1 MMRVGRRTDV
11 PSTAIGKRGG
21 AMITQQEA
29 CDQVLAGFTG
39 TRGAIAS
46 CELDPRGQYWVI
58 HANAYEYVVD
68 GRSEH
73 CLIGDGAYLVHIAS
87 GRLTI
92 TPSYETWHE
101 SIQDIYDLDD
111 AAGAHYVLRPDYAA
125 DDKRAVVHLHQ
136 RLGCSLIDARWL
148 LEHANRSWLTGTG
161 RTLRDAQKVLGA
173 HGVATQVVLQD
184 DLHGALSLTAQ
195 QWTVDMVL
203 QRLRERAGL
212 RLAVDDREGVAR

>member
-1 MMRVGRRTDV
+1 
-11 PSTAIGKRGG
+11 
-21 AMITQQEA
+21 MISEQEA
-29 CDQVLAGFTG
+29 CDRVLARFVD

-46 CELDPRGQYWVI
+46 CRLDPRGEYWVI
-58 HANAYEYVVD
+58 HANAYEYVVN

-125 DDKRAVVHLHQ
+125 GDKRAIVHLHQ

-148 LEHANRSWLTGTG
+148 LEDANRSWLTGTG
-161 RTLRDAQKVLGA
+161 RSLRQARELLAA
-173 HGVATQVVLQD
+173 HGVETQRVLQD
-184 DLHGALSLTAQ
+184 ELRHALLLTPQ
-195 QWTVDMVL
+195 QWTLDMML
-203 QRLRERAGL
+203 QRLRERASL
-212 RLAVDDREGVAR
+212 RSAVVPLRDAIP

>member
-1 MMRVGRRTDV
+1 
-11 PSTAIGKRGG
+11 
-21 AMITQQEA
+21 MISEQEA
-29 CDQVLAGFTG
+29 CDRVLARFVD

-46 CELDPRGQYWVI
+46 CRLDPRGEYWVI
-58 HANAYEYVVD
+58 HANAYEYVVN

-92 TPSYETWHE
+92 TPSHETWHE

-125 DDKRAVVHLHQ
+125 GDKRAIVHLHQ

-148 LEHANRSWLTGTG
+148 LEDANRSWLTGTG
-161 RTLRDAQKVLGA
+161 RNLRQACELLAA
-173 HGVATQVVLQD
+173 HGVETQRVLQD
-184 DLHGALSLTAQ
+184 ELRHALLLTPQ
-195 QWTVDMVL
+195 QWTLDMML
-203 QRLRERAGL
+203 QRLRERASL
-212 RLAVDDREGVAR
+212 RSAVVPLRDAIP

>member
-1 MMRVGRRTDV
+1 
-11 PSTAIGKRGG
+11 
-21 AMITQQEA
+21 MISEQEA
-29 CDQVLAGFTG
+29 CDRVLARFVD

-46 CELDPRGQYWVI
+46 CRLDPRGEYWVI
-58 HANAYEYVVD
+58 HANAYEYVVN

-73 CLIGDGAYLVHIAS
+73 CLVGDGAYLVHIAS

-125 DDKRAVVHLHQ
+125 GDKRAIVHLHQ

-148 LEHANRSWLTGTG
+148 LEDANRSWLTGTG
-161 RTLRDAQKVLGA
+161 RTLRDARKALGA
-173 HGVATQVVLQD
+173 HGVATQVALQD
-184 DLHGALSLTAQ
+184 DLQGALSLTPQTWA
-195 QWTVDMVL
+195 VDML
-203 QRLRERAGL
+203 LERLRERAGL
-212 RLAVDDREGVAR
+212 RLAVDDREGSAR